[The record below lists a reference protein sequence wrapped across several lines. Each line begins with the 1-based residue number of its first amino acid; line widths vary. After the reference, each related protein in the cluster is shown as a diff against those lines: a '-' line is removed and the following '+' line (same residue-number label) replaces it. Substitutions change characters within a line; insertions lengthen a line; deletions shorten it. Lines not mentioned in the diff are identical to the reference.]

1 MREWEPLYVFGG
13 SSGVIDPPR
22 SPLMFTGVQSLSEL
36 RLGNVKLDPDE
47 RGRVIPTL
55 RGKVCVW
62 TRSFRL
68 GGSGGAP
75 SRGGTIGA
83 LGFWR
88 IGDNSPVPL
97 TEDSR
102 FFTLGGK
109 GGGLSTDE
117 ASDCKV
123 VTVDIDANVDCDA
136 CENPL
141 ATDPT
146 TEALVTFK
154 MYTRLA
160 INLKLKSFLKI
171 YRLFCLL
178 ELK

>member
-1 MREWEPLYVFGG
+1 M
-13 SSGVIDPPR
+13 
-22 SPLMFTGVQSLSEL
+22 TEL
-36 RLGNVKLDPDE
+36 PHRKPNVKLDPDE
-47 RGRVIPTL
+47 EGRVRPAL

-75 SRGGTIGA
+75 SRGGSKGA
-83 LGFWR
+83 SGCWR

-102 FFTLGGK
+102 FLTLGGK

-123 VTVDIDANVDCDA
+123 VTVD
-136 CENPL
+136 
-141 ATDPT
+141 
-146 TEALVTFK
+146 
-154 MYTRLA
+154 
-160 INLKLKSFLKI
+160 
-171 YRLFCLL
+171 
-178 ELK
+178 